1 VVCIAEPEECPSD
14 TQILAAVKYIGNPS
28 FSSLSKNLKSIFTGT
43 VHPAATSVGKI
54 THSNV
59 TVSVALWP
67 WCLAV
72 LVNSLGPS
80 ITL

>member
-1 VVCIAEPEECPSD
+1 MICVVEPEYFSSD

-28 FSSLSKNLKSIFTGT
+28 FSSLSKNLKSIFNGI
-43 VHPAATSVGKI
+43 VHHAATSVGQI

-59 TVSVALWP
+59 TVSLALWP